1 MTLSASAAAL
11 GELRYVDL
19 ELSPGRYVAIS
30 TDRDALGDLVSLL
43 TGERAPRRGRVLL
56 EGAAPAQNP
65 ALRRHIAALLPNEA
79 LPPARTTLAA
89 VSLALSAR
97 SEAPSRASEI
107 LESSGLSGLASS
119 SRLTWREARSV
130 ALALALAHESAKL
143 LALFEPLSTS
153 LAPNF
158 VLEKL
163 DQHTERGAIVVCST
177 TNMADAMQLGGA
189 ILNVELG
196 QLRGVARTAPRL
208 GAGPWQQVLVE
219 SPDARALA
227 QLLSDS
233 TLGLTTTLEPGGGAF
248 KLTGPALDVTVREAL
263 RLARESSLEIT
274 RIEPAVPS
282 AEVLLGARHV

>member
-1 MTLSASAAAL
+1 MIVTASAAAL

-19 ELSPGRYVAIS
+19 ELAPGRYVALS
-30 TDRDALGDLVSLL
+30 TDREALGDLTSLL

-56 EGAAPAQNP
+56 DGAPPAQSP
-65 ALRRHIAALLPNEA
+65 ALRRQTAALLARET
-79 LPPARTTLAA
+79 LPPASTTLAA

-97 SEAPSRASEI
+97 GEAPSRAPEI
-107 LESSGLSGLASS
+107 LESYGLASLAGS
-119 SRLTWREARSV
+119 SRLTWQETRSV

-143 LALFEPLSTS
+143 LALFEPLTTT
-153 LAPNF
+153 LARDW

-177 TNMADAMQLGGA
+177 TNVSDALQLGGA
-189 ILNVELG
+189 FLNVELG

-219 SPDARALA
+219 SPNAPALA
-227 QLLSDS
+227 QLLSGS
-233 TLGLTTTLEPGGGAF
+233 PLGLVAKLEPGDGSF

-263 RLARESSLEIT
+263 RLARESSFEIT

-282 AEVLLGARHV
+282 TEILLGARHL